1 MHRRTKEA
9 CSSTKNR
16 YQVRIGGDRVAP
28 PDQDAAGL
36 GQVLGNVAPDIAEVI
51 ALGGHSGGPA
61 EASPRRRHPAQVIE
75 KPRLAVWMI
84 LIPVFFVFYFW
95 QLKRYSDGRKT
106 FAEKFMITRRRALD
120 QALASVQAGKGPDIE
135 AVVQASDI
143 PDKIR
148 KDYRRWVA
156 LLVDHYR
163 DLIRAHGS
171 SYPALVRATYKSRTN
186 YLLFL
191 NRLNQVEREFD
202 AALKPHIA
210 ETTEN
215 ANGIIKL
222 MEESTGNLR
231 RQIAEEIFP

>member
-1 MHRRTKEA
+1 MTQPPTMTR
-9 CSSTKNR
+9 NR
-16 YQVRIGGDRVAP
+16 DLILAEEKRFAAMISARVI
-28 PDQDAAGL
+28 D
-36 GQVLGNVAPDIAEVI
+36 
-51 ALGGHSGGPA
+51 
-61 EASPRRRHPAQVIE
+61 
-75 KPRLAVWMI
+75 KPQLAVWMI

-120 QALASVQAGKGPDIE
+120 EALVSVEAGKGPDIE
-135 AVVQASDI
+135 TVVQASDI
-143 PDKIR
+143 PDEIR

-156 LLVDHYR
+156 LLIDHYR
-163 DLIRAHGS
+163 DLIQAHGS
-171 SYPALVRATYKSRTN
+171 SFPALVRSTYKSRTN

-222 MEESTGNLR
+222 MEESTGSLR